1 MVTLFN
7 TVSLFEFVYI
17 YIYNERNIT
26 LSVVKKVNADSVCR
40 MQMYCQATLIAL
52 RKYTMYMDQK
62 INMHYIRCKQV
73 IVNYILEDKTSGSI
87 IQPTNVY

>member
-7 TVSLFEFVYI
+7 TFSLFEFVYI

-40 MQMYCQATLIAL
+40 MQMYC
-52 RKYTMYMDQK
+52 
-62 INMHYIRCKQV
+62 
-73 IVNYILEDKTSGSI
+73 
-87 IQPTNVY
+87 